1 MISGGL
7 NLQQLGAGLGFPARD
22 QAGLQQ
28 GEHQTLAARPVVS
41 NKGPGPSA
49 LQKKTSMN
57 MESSEA
63 NKVFI
68 KIQREFACN
77 AEHTGDMAW
86 IPGWERSPGVGMATH
101 FSIPPGKIP
110 WTEKPGG
117 LESIGSQRVG
127 ND

>member
-1 MISGGL
+1 MDL
-7 NLQQLGAGLGFPARD
+7 ACNCLKCVLGFQPEIKAR
-22 QAGLQQ
+22 LWWLK
-28 GEHQTLAARPVVS
+28 HQILATRPVVS
-41 NKGPGPSA
+41 DKGPGPSA

-110 WTEKPGG
+110 WTEEPGG
-117 LESIGSQRVG
+117 LQSMGWQRVG
-127 ND
+127 HS